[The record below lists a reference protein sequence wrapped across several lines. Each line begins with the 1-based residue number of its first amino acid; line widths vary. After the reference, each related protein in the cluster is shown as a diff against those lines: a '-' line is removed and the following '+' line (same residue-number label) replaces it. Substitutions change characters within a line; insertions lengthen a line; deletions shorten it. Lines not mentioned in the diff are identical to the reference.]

1 MLNVYIAKIFAYHR
15 NVYFKMDNAM
25 PDGSLTQTQKALI
38 ALRQRILGGALLGG
52 TRLFEVALAE
62 ELAISR
68 TPIRAALSRLA
79 EEGLLERGKGGG
91 FVVRSFALADVVDT
105 IDLRGVLE
113 GTAARY
119 AAERGAPAAELA
131 KAQQVLRD
139 IDRVIGQQI
148 IDMEAYSALN
158 TAFHALLADMAQSS
172 TLKRELERITALPFA
187 SPSAF
192 LEDHDRLETLQRI
205 LTVAQAQHRAIL
217 DAIAHRES
225 GRAESLAR
233 EHARAA
239 RRNVEFLLSQE
250 AAMREGVSSLALL
263 AE

>member
-1 MLNVYIAKIFAYHR
+1 
-15 NVYFKMDNAM
+15 M
-25 PDGSLTQTQKALI
+25 PSSDPAPTHAQRALI
-38 ALRQRILGGALLGG
+38 TLRQRILNGQLPGG

-68 TPIRAALSRLA
+68 TPVRAALSQLA
-79 EEGLLERGKGGG
+79 EEALLERAPGGG
-91 FVVRSFALADVVDT
+91 FIVRSFRLADVIDT

-119 AAERGAPAAELA
+119 AAERGATPEQLSQ
-131 KAQQVLRD
+131 AQDLLRTLDRVVLSQD
-139 IDRVIGQQI
+139 IDM
-148 IDMEAYSALN
+148 DAYSELN
-158 TAFHALLADMAQSS
+158 GRFHALLVEMSGSAILA
-172 TLKRELERITALPFA
+172 REIARVIALPFA

-192 LEDHDRLETLQRI
+192 LDDHTRSDALQKTLGA
-205 LTVAQAQHRAIL
+205 AQEQHRALI
-217 DAIAHRES
+217 DAIANRES

-250 AAMREGVSSLALL
+250 AALREGVASLALL
-263 AE
+263 SG